1 MAKKFAAFDI
11 DGTLIRWQLYHAV
24 VDRMAKHNLLG
35 SDAHALLHDAR
46 MVWKRREDQE
56 AFREYE
62 ITLINTYEKAL
73 LTINPD
79 QFDTIAAQVTEEYGS
94 QTYVYTRN
102 LIAELKDRGYI
113 LFAISGSQ
121 TELVERIATRYE
133 FDDWVGTE
141 YYRKSG
147 KFTGEKHVASHHK
160 ETILKHL
167 VKKHKVSLPD
177 SLAIGD
183 SGSDISMLKMV
194 EKPIAFNPDKTLYK
208 TAKEQGWKI
217 VVERKNVVYELAPG
231 YTGNYELK

>member
-1 MAKKFAAFDI
+1 MHKSFAVFDI

-35 SDAHALLHDAR
+35 NDAHTLLHDAR

-79 QFDTIAAQVTEEYGS
+79 QFDTIVAQVAEEYGS

-102 LIAELKDRGYI
+102 LITELKDQNYI

-121 TELVERIATRYE
+121 TELVEHIAKRYE

-147 KFTGEKHVASHHK
+147 KFTGEKRIASYHK
-160 ETILKHL
+160 EIILKYL
-167 VKKHKVSLPD
+167 IEKHRVSLQD

-183 SGSDISMLKMV
+183 SGSDIAMLKLV
-194 EKPIAFNPDKTLYK
+194 ESPIAFNPDQTLYR
-208 TAKEQGWKI
+208 TAKERGWKI

-231 YTGNYELK
+231 YTGNYELR